1 MWFVYIL
8 ECADQSL
15 YTGITTNLERRLD
28 EHNGSKLGARYT
40 RSRRPVKL
48 LHHENYV
55 DRSTATQR
63 EMQIKRLNR
72 KQKIQLTLNRE

>member
-15 YTGITTNLERRLD
+15 YTGITTDLERRLD
-28 EHNGSKLGARYT
+28 EHNGTKLGARYT

-48 LHHENYV
+48 VHHENYD

-63 EMQIKRLNR
+63 EMQIKRLSR
-72 KQKIQLTLNRE
+72 KQKLQLTINRE

>member
-15 YTGITTNLERRLD
+15 YTGITTDLQRRLD

-40 RSRRPVKL
+40 RSRRPVSL
-48 LHHENYV
+48 LHHESCA
-55 DRSTATQR
+55 DRSSATQR
-63 EMQIKRLNR
+63 ELEIKRLSR
-72 KQKIQLTLNRE
+72 QQKLQLTLK